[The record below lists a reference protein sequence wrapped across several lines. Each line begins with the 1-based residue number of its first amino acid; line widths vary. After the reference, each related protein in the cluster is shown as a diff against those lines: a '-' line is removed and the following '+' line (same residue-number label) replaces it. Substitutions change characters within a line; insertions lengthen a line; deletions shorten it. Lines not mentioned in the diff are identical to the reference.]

1 MQNKYYKFILLVHL
15 IYMSINI
22 GCNSPSS
29 SSQNPPVQNPVYDGI
44 NIFLVENIT
53 PSANLNYQYFSI
65 DTVKLSAV
73 PIIKYESIVT
83 YDTSKHI
90 INLSFNND
98 SLLKVIGNVGV
109 YGKSFVVVMD
119 SIREYSGF
127 FWTPISSIPCH
138 IINVVLSWQ
147 PSDSLGT
154 NQIRLSNGY
163 GYKPENDLRNN
174 RDIIK
179 RLIRDGKAR

>member
-1 MQNKYYKFILLVHL
+1 MQNRYYEPILLLPL
-15 IYMSINI
+15 IYLFINI
-22 GCNSPSS
+22 GCNAPSS
-29 SSQNPPVQNPVYDGI
+29 PSQNPPTQNPIYDGI
-44 NIFLVENIT
+44 NIFLAENIT
-53 PSANLNYQYFSI
+53 PSANLDYQYFSI

-73 PIIKYESIVT
+73 PVIKYESIVT

-90 INLSFNND
+90 INLLFNND

-109 YGKSFVVVMD
+109 YGTAFVVVLD
-119 SIREYSGF
+119 SVREYSGF

-147 PSDSLGT
+147 PSDSLGS

-163 GYKPENDLRNN
+163 GYKPVNDLRNN

-179 RLIRDGKAR
+179 RLILDGKAR